1 MPEGHTLHRLA
12 HDLTDAFAGR
22 PVRVSSPQGRF
33 DAEARQ
39 LDGQVFEG
47 AQAWGKQLFL
57 EFAGERYVHIHL
69 GLIGKLQLTPYDGDV
84 PPPVGQVRLRLVGVD
99 AVADL
104 RGATA
109 CDLIGPAEKAVVHAR
124 LGADPL
130 RRDAHPE
137 QSWQRISTSRAP
149 IGTLLMDQTV
159 IAGVGN
165 VFRAEVLYRHT
176 LSPFRPGHDVTREEW
191 EAIWADLSALLRAGV
206 RRKRIVT
213 TRVEDRPRRTRRP
226 TVEESFYVYRRA
238 GEPCRVCGTE
248 VRTET
253 MQGRN
258 LFWCPTCQAT

>member
-1 MPEGHTLHRLA
+1 VPEGHTLHRLA
-12 HDLTDAFAGR
+12 RDFRSSFGGGQLLRLT
-22 PVRVSSPQGRF
+22 SPQGRF
-33 DAEARQ
+33 TESAAL
-39 LDGQVFEG
+39 LDGSPLERTD
-47 AQAWGKQLFL
+47 AHGKHLFL
-57 EFAGERYVHIHL
+57 GFPGRRWIHIHL
-69 GLIGKLQLTPYDGDV
+69 GLYGKFAVGQTPAPD
-84 PPPVGQVRLRLVGVD
+84 PVGALRLRIEGD
-99 AVADL
+99 EQYADL

-109 CDLIGPAEKAVVHAR
+109 CELIGPAEKAVVHAR

-137 QSWQRISTSRAP
+137 RSWQRISTSRAP

-191 EAIWADLSALLRAGV
+191 EAIWADLTALLRAGV
-206 RRKRIVT
+206 RTKRIVT

-258 LFWCPTCQAT
+258 LFWCSTCQAA

>member
-12 HDLTDAFAGR
+12 RDFRGGFGGGQPLR
-22 PVRVSSPQGRF
+22 LSSPQGRF
-33 DAEARQ
+33 TEAAAL
-39 LDGQVFEG
+39 LDGSPLER
-47 AQAWGKQLFL
+47 ADAHGKHLFL
-57 EFAGERYVHIHL
+57 GFPARRWIHIHL
-69 GLIGKLQLTPYDGDV
+69 GLYGKFVFGPMPAPD
-84 PPPVGQVRLRLVGVD
+84 PVGALRLRIEGSEQY
-99 AVADL
+99 ADL

-109 CDLIGPAEKAVVHAR
+109 CELVGPAEKAVIHAR

-137 QSWQRISTSRAP
+137 RSWQRISTSRTP
-149 IGTLLMDQTV
+149 IGMLLMDQSV

-165 VFRAEVLYRHT
+165 VFRAEVLFRHT
-176 LSPFRPGHDVTREEW
+176 MSPFRPGHDVTREEW
-191 EAIWADLSALLRAGV
+191 EALWEDLTALLRIGV
-206 RRKRIVT
+206 RTNRIVT

-226 TVEESFYVYRRA
+226 TREESFYVYQRA
-238 GEPCRVCGTE
+238 GEPCRVCSTP